1 MPSRLASEL
10 PGHEVR
16 TVPEMGWADLND
28 GPLLDAMA
36 DRFDALVTVDKNLPK
51 QQRISNRPLAV
62 VVLRAKT
69 NRLADLL
76 PRIPA
81 LRALLQNM
89 RPGEVYELSG

>member
-1 MPSRLASEL
+1 
-10 PGHEVR
+10 
-16 TVPEMGWADLND
+16 VPEMGWADLND